1 MASAIDLCNRVLLDI
16 GARGN
21 SVATIASFTEASA
34 AARACQLNY
43 DAMRK
48 LLIRCAPWG
57 CTRKQLP
64 LDLLGDAASGTCPFP
79 WLYEYAYPSDCL
91 KFRYLLQIPQNW
103 PFPSSPTVAPA
114 VGDTLVT
121 PYVST
126 TRRQR
131 FLISSDL
138 DPAGNARKVLL
149 TNTNQALG
157 VYSYDCTNVDQ
168 FDASFTEALVAMVA
182 AKLVMPLTG
191 NTGLMPTFMQIAKD
205 RVVEARVA
213 DGNENLPTTDHTPDW
228 IIARGFQA
236 DFYYSGYLQYGP
248 GVLSESWDSLS
259 WGA

>member
-1 MASAIDLCNRVLLDI
+1 MAAQIDLCNRSF
-16 GARGN
+16 ARYWSTGKFRWQQ
-21 SVATIASFTEASA
+21 SPRLPRHSAAGSRLPVELQCDAQVASFVVRRG
-34 AARACQLNY
+34 AARESSFRWICSVTPQ
-43 DAMRK
+43 
-48 LLIRCAPWG
+48 
-57 CTRKQLP
+57 
-64 LDLLGDAASGTCPFP
+64 SGTCPFP

-126 TRRQR
+126 TRRQK
-131 FLISSDL
+131 FLRYVGPRSS
-138 DPAGNARKVLL
+138 GQRSKGLL

-191 NTGLMPTFMQIAKD
+191 NAG
-205 RVVEARVA
+205 
-213 DGNENLPTTDHTPDW
+213 
-228 IIARGFQA
+228 
-236 DFYYSGYLQYGP
+236 
-248 GVLSESWDSLS
+248 
-259 WGA
+259 